1 MIIGDFNISWLM
13 VGCKILFWSDPLSA
27 STQLVEIMTADI
39 LVPQE
44 LRKLSK
50 CCSPK
55 TDENIF
61 K

>member
-1 MIIGDFNISWLM
+1 MVIGDFNISWLT
-13 VGCKILFWSDPLSA
+13 VGCKILFSSDPLSA

-55 TDENIF
+55 TDEKIF

>member
-44 LRKLSK
+44 L
-50 CCSPK
+50 
-55 TDENIF
+55 
-61 K
+61 